1 MKNAYSEIID
11 NQDKWDQRRTRISD
25 SGAKKILTIRLY
37 MLDEIMYLGTSLNA
51 TISFTWIRS
60 RKEMTTFVLD

>member
-1 MKNAYSEIID
+1 MLIAKLSIIKTSGTRD
-11 NQDKWDQRRTRISD
+11 GTRISD